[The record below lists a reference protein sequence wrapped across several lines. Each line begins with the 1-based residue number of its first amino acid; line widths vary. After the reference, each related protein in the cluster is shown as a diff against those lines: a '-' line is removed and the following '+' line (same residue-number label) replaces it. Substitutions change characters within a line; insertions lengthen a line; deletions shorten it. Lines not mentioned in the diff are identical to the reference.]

1 MIRSFYITSIQTVY
15 LGFPVVEGLRRVFF
29 HIIVFFTANLKVK
42 GQWHSGAVK
51 PNKLPSS
58 SVFFLSSSIG
68 SNNEPRSR
76 HFCSPQVVQ
85 EVSLKGRRCIIS
97 RHAKWL
103 PVTLTETF
111 WKRFS
116 KLNHRDRKKI
126 NKKRKNGNNRE
137 NDCRRQQSRAAHCV
151 VGRHV
156 AAGRSKKNDGEKD
169 FAALLPLRRLSYGD
183 AP

>member
-1 MIRSFYITSIQTVY
+1 M
-15 LGFPVVEGLRRVFF
+15 
-29 HIIVFFTANLKVK
+29 
-42 GQWHSGAVK
+42 
-51 PNKLPSS
+51 
-58 SVFFLSSSIG
+58 
-68 SNNEPRSR
+68 
-76 HFCSPQVVQ
+76 
-85 EVSLKGRRCIIS
+85 SLKGRRCIIS

-169 FAALLPLRRLSYGD
+169 FAALLPLRRDLWGVAVTQPAFRVEGAEKLLATVMWVTMSVCHSSPGEWAGPLGWKVAGLIPDCRLS
-183 AP
+183 AWISVVTMT